1 MANTKKKSYSGT
13 RVAEKKKTVKSAP
26 RTQSKK
32 GKTPEK
38 EVEQAEEAIDTPKK
52 PFKIRREIWAC
63 ICLFI
68 GFIAC
73 LAVFG
78 LEAFFINWY
87 NWISRT
93 LIGYGSNYLPF
104 VFVTA
109 GIVMFVKLH
118 GKCRLKVT
126 GLMSIPV
133 IAACLWHLSANATS
147 WNIKVLFRDG
157 QALAGGGVGAGY
169 IANILKWG
177 LSDVGAKILLWLLMV
192 VAVALAFGEFIVK
205 LVVIL
210 KNWRP
215 EPEPEDDD
223 EIVAPASKRRR
234 GSDAYDQENRGKKE
248 KEKEKEPERVRT
260 PAEVMQGIIDSE
272 DKKPEPKIETYEEEK
287 VPEFRLPKDPEED
300 KPILEGPPVIRFD
313 PTEPIKPTFI
323 TNQAEIEL
331 PQTLPEEEEIPEPD
345 DIDAD
350 TIAQQI
356 DAALSEEK
364 KYMYPPISILNQ
376 GSGRPASAT
385 QMIEECGER
394 LIDTLRS
401 FGVEAT
407 LINVTSGPTV
417 TRFEVLLQRGIK
429 VSKVEGLSPD
439 IALALGAAHVRISVI
454 PANNSVGIEIPNT
467 VRETVTV
474 RDIIGTATFRDASSK
489 LSFAVGKDISGEGII
504 GDISKMPHMLI
515 AGTTGSGKSVCIN
528 TLLISLL
535 YKSTPEE
542 VRLIMIDP
550 KMVELKVYNGIPHLL
565 IPVVTDPSKA
575 AGALNWAVNEM
586 MRRYKMFADIDVRD
600 INSYNKKIV
609 TMEGGETIPRI
620 VVVIDELADLM
631 VVAKHEVEEAI
642 VRLGQM
648 ARAAGMHL
656 IVATQ
661 RPSADVITGLMKAN
675 IPSRIAF
682 AVSSQLESRIILDQM
697 GAEKLIGLGDMLYSP
712 LGGGKPRRIQGCL
725 VTDPEVEEVIR
736 FIKESSGEVEYSQSV
751 IDHIE
756 NHGREEQAE
765 GGGASGGGL
774 DGDDEMLLA
783 AIDVVVEMGQASTS
797 MLQRRL
803 KLGYARAARIVDI
816 MEERG
821 IVGGYEGSKPRQVLI
836 SKDQWNELKLRMK
849 D

>member
-1 MANTKKKSYSGT
+1 MANTKKKKSAYTGT
-13 RVAEKKKTVKSAP
+13 RVAEKKKTTAKAP
-26 RTQSKK
+26 RSLPKK
-32 GKTPEK
+32 GKEKDKEK
-38 EVEQAEEAIDTPKK
+38 ETLQEEIPAEPKK
-52 PFKIRREIWAC
+52 PIRIRREIWAC
-63 ICLFI
+63 LCLFV
-68 GFIAC
+68 GFVAC
-73 LAVFG
+73 LSVFDLKG
-78 LEAFFINWY
+78 WFIDGY
-87 NWISRT
+87 RWIFRV
-93 LIGYGSNYLPF
+93 LIGYGANYLPL
-104 VFVTA
+104 VFMAA
-109 GIVMFVKLH
+109 GLVLFIKLH
-118 GKCRLKVT
+118 GKARLKVT
-126 GLMSIPV
+126 GLLCMPVV
-133 IAACLWHLSANATS
+133 IACIWHISTNMST
-147 WNIKVLFRDG
+147 WNIKVLYNTGR
-157 QALAGGGVGAGY
+157 ALESGGILSGY
-169 IANILKWG
+169 LSNIMSWG
-177 LSDVGAKILLWLLMV
+177 LSRVGALILFWLLLV
-192 VAVALAFGEFIVK
+192 VCIALAFGEFIVK
-205 LVVIL
+205 GIIFL

-215 EPEPEDDD
+215 APEPEDED
-223 EIVAPASKRRR
+223 IHAPAPRRNR
-234 GSDAYDQENRGKKE
+234 KDGAYDQDSKGKK
-248 KEKEKEPERVRT
+248 KETEAEPERIRT

-272 DKKPEPKIETYEEEK
+272 DTQKPAMPEIKITKPEPIEPVYE
-287 VPEFRLPKDPEED
+287 PIPAPK
-300 KPILEGPPVIRFD
+300 FD
-313 PTEPIKPTFI
+313 PTEPIKPTFV

-331 PQTLPEEEEIPEPD
+331 PETIPEEDEPAPEPD
-345 DIDAD
+345 DIDPD

-356 DAALSEEK
+356 EAALSEEK
-364 KYMYPPISILNQ
+364 KYMYPPISLLNQ
-376 GSGRPASAT
+376 GSGRPASAA

-467 VRETVTV
+467 ARETVTA
-474 RDIIGTATFRDASSK
+474 RDIIGTSTFRDASSK
-489 LSFAVGKDISGEGII
+489 LAFAVGKDISGEAII

-535 YKSTPEE
+535 YKSTPDE
-542 VRLIMIDP
+542 VRLIMVDP

-697 GAEKLIGLGDMLYSP
+697 GAEKLIGWGDMLYSP
-712 LGGGKPRRIQGCL
+712 LGGGKPRRIQGAL
-725 VTDPEVEEVIR
+725 VTDTEVEQVIK
-736 FIKESSGEVEYSQSV
+736 FIKESCGDAQYSESV
-751 IDHIE
+751 MEHIE
-756 NHGREEQAE
+756 NHGKKDQAE
-765 GGGASGGGL
+765 GGSGSSGGGV
-774 DGDDEMLLA
+774 DDDDEMLIP

-803 KLGYARAARIVDI
+803 KLGYARAARIIDI

-836 SKDQWNELKLRMK
+836 TRDQWNEMKLRMK